1 MDAKKFFNHLEGRLL
16 NPNRDLSQLS
26 AEEQYNMIMSK
37 VGEFPDSIVSKE
49 NLLEKLR
56 NSKKTGK
63 PLKIKFGIDPT
74 GSQIHLGHAVPLLN
88 LRMFQ
93 NMGHDIVI
101 VIGDFTATIGDPSGR
116 NTEREPL
123 TQEMVVKNMA
133 TYEKQAGKII
143 DFASSSISKRF
154 NSEWMSKLTIPEWIK
169 FQSSISIT
177 EVLQR
182 EDFKKRIEAGS
193 GITMA
198 ELEYACYMGY
208 DSVVLKPDVELG
220 GKDQFLNLHMCRNMM
235 KIANEE
241 PEVIITYNI
250 LSGTTGAKDEEGRFQ
265 KMSKSLKNYI
275 AIEEEPNEMYGKV
288 MSITDDVMW
297 LWFRELTSIT
307 SQELMELKNYV
318 REGQLHP
325 KDVKGLLA
333 RTIVATFNDFDV
345 KVVKTAEENF
355 NSKFGKT
362 KQLIPDDTKIV
373 IVSSGE
379 DVLSVLATATNNSK
393 SQINRILSGNG
404 LKVLEDN
411 EYVLLKKELL
421 LSKVDDFNGS
431 VFKVGKRNFI
441 KIVVK

>member
-208 DSVVLKPDVELG
+208 DSVVLKQISD
-220 GKDQFLNLHMCRNMM
+220 D
-235 KIANEE
+235 
-241 PEVIITYNI
+241 
-250 LSGTTGAKDEEGRFQ
+250 
-265 KMSKSLKNYI
+265 
-275 AIEEEPNEMYGKV
+275 AIEKIER
-288 MSITDDVMW
+288 IW
-297 LWFRELTSIT
+297 
-307 SQELMELKNYV
+307 SQVALKGFAGIMGIDRYEDGRCV
-318 REGQLHP
+318 GGMFP
-325 KDVKGLLA
+325 
-333 RTIVATFNDFDV
+333 
-345 KVVKTAEENF
+345 
-355 NSKFGKT
+355 
-362 KQLIPDDTKIV
+362 
-373 IVSSGE
+373 E
-379 DVLSVLATATNNSK
+379 DVTEMFLYEKLTTY
-393 SQINRILSGNG
+393 RIPGD
-404 LKVLEDN
+404 KKMVHRTD
-411 EYVLLKKELL
+411 LLKKVAPTPIFPGEKFFNPSYMMYQLDQFGKL
-421 LSKVDDFNGS
+421 YVTNECFCIVDYQPDGMSSNFYKQLRNSPRSFAETRKLYLSFPDISPAFKLRHSIHYVSNCLTAKRLWQGIKES
-431 VFKVGKRNFI
+431 VFPGYTLLALLPGLALYLLILYKTRT
-441 KIVVK
+441 